1 MANPQDFETSLA
13 ELESVVAE
21 LDGELKLER
30 ALELFDRGI
39 KLSSA
44 CEKFLKGAEQKIE
57 ILRRSPDGEI
67 FTEDFDSP
75 TAEVVSQ
82 AVAAVSGVA
91 STK

>member
-13 ELESVVAE
+13 ELESVVQE

-39 KLSSA
+39 KLSSI

-57 ILRRSPDGEI
+57 ILRRSPEGEV
-67 FTEDFDSP
+67 FTEPFETRADELLQPLNSKP
-75 TAEVVSQ
+75 
-82 AVAAVSGVA
+82 
-91 STK
+91 

>member
-13 ELESVVAE
+13 ELESVVQE

-39 KLSSA
+39 KLSSM

-57 ILRRSPDGEI
+57 ILRRSPDGEV
-67 FTEDFDSP
+67 FTEQFETRAD
-75 TAEVVSQ
+75 ELLVQ
-82 AVAAVSGVA
+82 Q
-91 STK
+91 K

>member
-13 ELESVVAE
+13 ELESVVQE

-39 KLSSA
+39 KLSSM

-67 FTEDFDSP
+67 FTEEFE
-75 TAEVVSQ
+75 ARNEEVLAVSQ
-82 AVAAVSGVA
+82 
-91 STK
+91 K